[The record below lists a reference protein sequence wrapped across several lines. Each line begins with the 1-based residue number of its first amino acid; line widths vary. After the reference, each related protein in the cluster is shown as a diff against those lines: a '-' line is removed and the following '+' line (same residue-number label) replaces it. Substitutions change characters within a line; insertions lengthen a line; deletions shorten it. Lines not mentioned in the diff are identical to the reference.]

1 MKSPLNN
8 EYLYD
13 QHNPSHNN
21 FESQLDTFKNL
32 EDRAREQSKNL
43 QSTYLQNQKK
53 NQKLFEDDSEEENDS
68 TSDPKEIKEHPL
80 DMEDNRSNL
89 VKKMFYKDKE
99 QNLRKSGVE
108 SQNLQNKGNPAVS
121 MANMPDSV
129 QRMLEDKKE
138 QLDKAMKFYN
148 SEQQKLNNQ
157 KLLYDQ
163 QMKKLR
169 ID

>member
-1 MKSPLNN
+1 M
-8 EYLYD
+8 
-13 QHNPSHNN
+13 
-21 FESQLDTFKNL
+21 
-32 EDRAREQSKNL
+32 
-43 QSTYLQNQKK
+43 
-53 NQKLFEDDSEEENDS
+53 
-68 TSDPKEIKEHPL
+68 
-80 DMEDNRSNL
+80 DMEDNRSTL

-108 SQNLQNKGNPAVS
+108 SQNSQYRGTPAS
-121 MANMPDSV
+121 SAANMPESV

-148 SEQQKLNNQ
+148 SEQQKLNSQ